1 MEAAIGIIFSVI
13 AAIISGVILGKLDK
27 AQKKSDEREAEQ
39 DEREQLTLEAL
50 NATFG
55 VNKELVRC
63 VRGEKPNGELTEA
76 FRYQQDVQ
84 HKIENYLRKKASR

>member
-1 MEAAIGIIFSVI
+1 MEAAIGITFNIIV
-13 AAIISGVILGKLDK
+13 AIISGVILRKLDK
-27 AQKKSDEREAEQ
+27 AQKKTDEREAEQ

-50 NATFG
+50 NATFS

-76 FRYQQDVQ
+76 FQYQQDVK
-84 HKIENYLRKKASR
+84 HKIEDYLRKKASR